1 MAAITATFNKQEEY
15 KMKFLKIN
23 CTEAD
28 KLYYKIIAM
37 TDNFPDRTYITKG
50 SNPSLWTFLDPVLIN
65 KGSYEM
71 FKNLFAEER
80 KLWVDGD
87 IDIFN
92 DKLVSNEFQTV
103 ELIKTFKVN
112 NTRFLIL
119 EKCDEMCFVLMEGN
133 RALQDRPEI
142 SGGKDG
148 FFWTKDFYEKRIRK
162 SEFRKVFGL
171 TEAEADEFMKKYR
184 S

>member
-1 MAAITATFNKQEEY
+1 MYY
-15 KMKFLKIN
+15 KKIN
-23 CTEAD
+23 CNEASEFH
-28 KLYYKIIAM
+28 YKIIAM
-37 TDNFPDRTYITKG
+37 TENLPNRTYITEG
-50 SNPSLWTFLDPVLIN
+50 SNPHLWTFLDPILIN
-65 KGSYEM
+65 EGSYEV

-80 KLWVDGD
+80 ILWVDGD

-92 DKLVSNEFQTV
+92 DKLVRNEFQTV

-133 RALQDRPEI
+133 RPLSDRPNI
-142 SGGKDG
+142 SKGKDG
-148 FFWTKDFYEKRIRK
+148 WLWTEDFYKKRVRK
-162 SEFRKVFGL
+162 KEFQKIFGL
-171 TEAEADEFMKKYR
+171 TDDEATEFMEKYR